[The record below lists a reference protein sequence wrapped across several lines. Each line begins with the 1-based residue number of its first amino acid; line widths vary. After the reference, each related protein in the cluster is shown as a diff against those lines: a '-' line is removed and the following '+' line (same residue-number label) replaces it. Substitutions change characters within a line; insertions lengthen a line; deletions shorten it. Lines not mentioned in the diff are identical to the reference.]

1 MNKPLTLQLKIFLF
15 ILIIKTSFTLN
26 IYKSNWENTFN
37 SFNFSEF
44 SKSNFNKINIISD
57 EILNNL
63 ENSYKFSVINK
74 KIKKES
80 NLNITFYNTN
90 ESIILINSEQNN
102 FDKPKLINNYNNNEN
117 NINKLNDYFQNKIII
132 KFPYNYNNINNNIN
146 NNNKKLILPTCIP
159 VNLVLKLINNDKKY
173 IKINN
178 IQTDI
183 YKIYINLNNIK
194 INTIINNNNLKEFIT
209 FNKKIKYPLELTKT
223 TSIDFNIVLFPDVIG
238 IEKGNIYFDCVIE
251 GKKYVLIQ
259 PIIFEA
265 INNKYNINPIYIFND
280 EINKKIEYPFKIFN
294 GYDNEIFIEKVNFY
308 PQNIKI
314 KFSEEFSINN
324 VINNNKN
331 LTEKILPKIIKILP
345 NEEKIIF
352 TLNFLIKERGAK
364 EYFLFKIH
372 TNKDNIFLPIF
383 IKIQKKSYKIFPK
396 IFNFGNIQ
404 NFNKNEYRTI
414 PMKFK
419 NLNKNDIII
428 KGIYINKKEEFINF
442 YKINE
447 NKEIII
453 KYNENVNIGF
463 MVIDIN
469 KILFLYKNANNKDI
483 YIKKSFYIETDFIN
497 NIIDEDNKFIEI
509 KYEFILNN
517 IIDIDCNNNKNNN
530 FIIDIN
536 TININKEEKIYP
548 IFTKFFDN
556 FYYSK
561 NKIINNLY
569 AEITIQ
575 NNNIKNNIK
584 ISFIKNNIIFN
595 ENIKNFYLPVNISNN
610 NNNYN
615 NYNYNYLT
623 FIPFQFNIKQLDLCY
638 YKENIFNDFEN
649 GIFNKEEEI
658 KIKNLKI
665 NCLYNLE
672 YISNF
677 NQKNIEIN
685 TGFIS
690 IDSIYKKYIKF
701 INNNSKTIKI
711 FFEFLDY
718 EIFNV
723 NKKIFLN
730 NNELYEI
737 DAYDSINLIIIIK
750 ENIKI
755 GKNIKILGVNFIE
768 NNVIKKIN
776 LKFNFDVINTTFQ
789 FKPNYFFNFLPKNI
803 LFNNNINN
811 SIFCISSLNE
821 KYLED
826 INYFFNSEKLN
837 KFFNINNN
845 NKIISNN
852 NIYFN
857 LSFKSDFN
865 TYFKRSMK
873 NFKLNFIDFKINHEL
888 NHLFNII
895 QSNSNEIFF
904 NNNFFSK
911 YFKIKFHNYLNSTY
925 YFNSHPIFYLNYNQ
939 PFIKII
945 NPTNETI
952 LFYPYMIDKNLFD
965 DIFNKSS
972 VNNNN
977 SLFINFTTCF
987 KINEN
992 INDKYNKYLLYKIY
1006 IDYNQMKY
1014 INNDQLFCVEKNFSI
1029 IDVLFWNNEYTE
1041 IFLNSFGVNHY
1052 DSIHL
1057 YDKPFVIEKGKE
1069 FNLKLNIPFRH
1080 SDKNH
1085 VLVLKN
1091 NYSFLSYINLNS
1103 SKTFNYPSIFIDGK
1117 LIDNNKMIVFIIDK
1131 KYNIISKTL
1140 TIQRNEGII
1149 KLYYIQIDNNKK
1161 IDLSNNLKKKKTDY
1175 IIDFIPDYNLIE
1187 NNHKIIILTN
1197 KIIINIQIKIKFD
1210 IKLLTEIHNSNNIYN
1225 NKRNIIETF
1234 FTILLLHFLLIF
1246 FFNFYI
1252 IRKKNCN
1259 NLFEKS
1265 NEINLINLYI
1275 KSYTKKKIGKKFF
1288 DEIEEEIKKYYEY
1301 SNNKKNN
1308 NHKNTYY
1315 TYNHKKNRKK
1325 KEISDDNILNI
1336 SQFKNEKDI
1345 NNNNNNDNSI
1355 KEKNKNNDNK
1365 IIHIKNNILRKK
1377 SENLERNKE
1386 LNINSKINYNN
1397 DNNKIISK
1405 NSNDNNKKII
1415 IDNLNQNNYEI
1426 NNTNDTET
1434 IIINNDENKNKI
1446 NNNNNI
1452 NNINNNIN
1460 QINYFSEEEHIIK
1473 NILSESSG
1481 GEEIKY
1487 NLKNI
1492 FNSNKNMYN
1501 NYNNNLKEIN
1511 EIKESENE
1519 LEDFDEKIFNFVPFN
1534 NDNNDIINN
1543 IIIKNPFQNNEEYN
1557 NKLHELYDEEE
1568 EENEDENYHNNKDYN
1583 VNDISNK
1590 INNKNKIDDNNNNYI
1605 D

>member
-1 MNKPLTLQLKIFLF
+1 MNKLLTIQLKNYLF
-15 ILIIKTSFTLN
+15 ILLIKTSLTLN

-44 SKSNFNKINIISD
+44 SKSNYNKINIISE

-63 ENSYKFSVINK
+63 ENSYKFSIINK

-80 NLNITFYNTN
+80 NLNITFYNSN
-90 ESIILINSEQNN
+90 ESIILINTEKNN
-102 FDKPKLINNYNNNEN
+102 FDKPKLLNININNDN
-117 NINKLNDYFQNKIII
+117 NIYKLNDYFQNKIII
-132 KFPYNYNNINNNIN
+132 NFPYYYN
-146 NNNKKLILPTCIP
+146 NNNNNNNSKLIFPTCIP
-159 VNLVLKLINNDKKY
+159 VNLILKLTNNGIKN

-404 NFNKNEYRTI
+404 NFNKNEYRAI
-414 PMKFK
+414 PLKFK
-419 NLNKNDIII
+419 NLNKYNIII
-428 KGIYINKKEEFINF
+428 KGIYINKKEDFINF
-442 YKINE
+442 YKINN

-453 KYNENVNIGF
+453 KNNEIVNLGF
-463 MVIDIN
+463 MIIDIN
-469 KILFLYKNANNKDI
+469 KILNNNNNNNF
-483 YIKKSFYIETDFIN
+483 YIKKSFFIETDNN
-497 NIIDEDNKFIEI
+497 NIIYEEENKFIEV
-509 KYEFILNN
+509 KYEFTLNN
-517 IIDIDCNNNKNNN
+517 IINIDNNNNKNN

-548 IFTKFFDN
+548 ILTKFFDN
-556 FYYSK
+556 SYYSK
-561 NKIINNLY
+561 NKIINNLF
-569 AEITIQ
+569 AEISIQ
-575 NNNIKNNIK
+575 NNDNNKNNIK

-595 ENIKNFYLPVNISNN
+595 ENIKNFYLPINISNN
-610 NNNYN
+610 NYN
-615 NYNYNYLT
+615 NNYLT
-623 FIPFQFNIKQLDLCY
+623 FIPFQFNTKQLDLCY
-638 YKENIFNDFEN
+638 YKENIFNDYEN
-649 GIFNKEEEI
+649 IFNKEEEI
-658 KIKNLKI
+658 KNKNLKI

-690 IDSIYKKYIKF
+690 IDSYYKKYIKF
-701 INNNSKTIKI
+701 INNNFKSIKI
-711 FFEFLDY
+711 FFEFFDF

-737 DAYDSINLIIIIK
+737 DAYDSIDLIIIIK
-750 ENIKI
+750 KNIKI

-789 FKPNYFFNFLPKNI
+789 FKSNINFLPKNI
-803 LFNNNINN
+803 LFNNNNNN
-811 SIFCISSLNE
+811 SLFSISSFNE
-821 KYLED
+821 KYLEN
-826 INYFFNSEKLN
+826 IKYFFNNEISN
-837 KFFNINNN
+837 KFFNINN
-845 NKIISNN
+845 KIISKNK
-852 NIYFN
+852 ISFN
-857 LSFKSDFN
+857 LTFNINFN

-873 NFKLNFIDFKINHEL
+873 NYKLNFIDFKIIHEL
-888 NHLFNII
+888 NHLFNKI
-895 QSNSNEIFF
+895 QSNSNEIYVKNF
-904 NNNFFSK
+904 FFSK
-911 YFKIKFHNYLNSTY
+911 YFKINFNNFLTSTY
-925 YFNSHPIFYLNYNQ
+925 FFNSHPIFFLNFNQ

-965 DIFNKSS
+965 DIYTKSS

-987 KINEN
+987 N
-992 INDKYNKYLLYKIY
+992 INNNNNNKYSIFDIY
-1006 IDYNQMKY
+1006 INDNQIKF
-1014 INNDQLFCVEKNFSI
+1014 IKNEKIFCLENNFSI
-1029 IDVLFWNNEYTE
+1029 IDVLFRNNKYTE
-1041 IFLNSFGVNHY
+1041 LLLNSYKINHY

-1057 YDKPFVIEKGKE
+1057 YDKPFVLEKGKE

-1080 SDKNH
+1080 SNKNH

-1091 NYSFLSYINLNS
+1091 NYTFFSYINLNS
-1103 SKTFNYPSIFIDGK
+1103 SKTFNYPSIYIDGE
-1117 LIDNNKMIVFIIDK
+1117 LIDNNKKLIFYIDK
-1131 KYNIISKTL
+1131 KFNVISKNL
-1140 TIQRNEGII
+1140 TIELNEGII
-1149 KLYYIQIDNNKK
+1149 KLYYIQVDDNKT
-1161 IDLSNNLKKKKTDY
+1161 IDLSNNLNNKKKNHK
-1175 IIDFIPDYNLIE
+1175 IDFIPDYNYNE
-1187 NNHKIIILTN
+1187 NDHKIIILTS
-1197 KIIINIQIKIKFD
+1197 KIIINIYIKIKFD
-1210 IKLLTEIHNSNNIYN
+1210 PNLLKEIHNNNNIFN
-1225 NKRNIIETF
+1225 NKKNIIETLF
-1234 FTILLLHFLLIF
+1234 IILLLNFLIIF
-1246 FFNFYI
+1246 FYNFFI
-1252 IRKKNCN
+1252 KRKKSNK
-1259 NLFEKS
+1259 NLFEKKN
-1265 NEINLINLYI
+1265 NEIEFINLFI
-1275 KSYTKKKIGKKFF
+1275 KSYKKKGDEKEFF
-1288 DEIEEEIKKYYEY
+1288 NEIKDEIKKYYEIS
-1301 SNNKKNN
+1301 SNFKF
-1308 NHKNTYY
+1308 NHRKNTYY
-1315 TYNHKKNRKK
+1315 SFNYKKNRKK
-1325 KEISDDNILNI
+1325 KEKSDDNIINV
-1336 SQFKNEKDI
+1336 SQFKNDKDI
-1345 NNNNNNDNSI
+1345 NNNNNDNNNN
-1355 KEKNKNNDNK
+1355 KEKNNENNNN

-1377 SENLERNKE
+1377 SENLERKKE
-1386 LNINSKINYNN
+1386 LNINSQII
-1397 DNNKIISK
+1397 DNNNNNIL
-1405 NSNDNNKKII
+1405 NNNKKII
-1415 IDNLNQNNYEI
+1415 IDNLNQNNFEI

-1446 NNNNNI
+1446 NNIFNNNNI
-1452 NNINNNIN
+1452 IIN

-1473 NILSESSG
+1473 NILSESSE
-1481 GEEIKY
+1481 GEQIKY

-1492 FNSNKNMYN
+1492 FNTNKNCYS
-1501 NYNNNLKEIN
+1501 NNNLKEIN

-1534 NDNNDIINN
+1534 NDNNDLNYN
-1543 IIIKNPFQNNEEYN
+1543 IIKNNPFHNNEEYN
-1557 NKLHELYDEEE
+1557 NKLHELYDDDEEE
-1568 EENEDENYHNNKDYN
+1568 EDEEDNNNK
-1583 VNDISNK
+1583 
-1590 INNKNKIDDNNNNYI
+1590 DNNNNNNNNNLNKK
-1605 D
+1605 